1 MSTNSNDNIKDIK
14 DVKDVKDIKDIVF
27 RNRFLCRNCKK
38 LLISK
43 EALDTHIIICYES
56 KIEKM
61 KEDHKQEIEKIKE
74 EYEKEIEQII
84 RYSDSIEQ
92 KHISLNNYLIS
103 QINKLASL

>member
-1 MSTNSNDNIKDIK
+1 MSINESKENKEII
-14 DVKDVKDIKDIVF
+14 F
-27 RNRFLCRNCKK
+27 RNRFLCRSCKK

-61 KEDHKQEIEKIKE
+61 KEENKQEIEKIKE
-74 EYEKEIEQII
+74 EYEKKIDDIIEFM
-84 RYSDSIEQ
+84 SNHTDSIE
-92 KHISLNNYLIS
+92 KKYISLTNYLIS